1 MIRRLNNK
9 QLMTAYGN
17 NNLNAIFYNTSHFIS
32 CKNMFISLS
41 LHNLHQNFRSFLMR
55 VEDIMTAKVFTVEQ
69 HDLIDRVFFLIH
81 YEKIRHLP
89 VVEKGKV
96 IGIVSDR
103 DLYKV
108 LGPKNNSNVI
118 EGTSELHVVHKKVQ
132 NIMHRGVLTVHP
144 DSYVSEAASIMAN
157 NRVGALPVVD
167 KENKLMGIISATDIL
182 RVFSKIEKASEERER
197 RIASGVSHK

>member
-1 MIRRLNNK
+1 
-9 QLMTAYGN
+9 
-17 NNLNAIFYNTSHFIS
+17 
-32 CKNMFISLS
+32 
-41 LHNLHQNFRSFLMR
+41 MR
-55 VEDIMTAKVFTVEQ
+55 VEELMTAKVFTVEQ

-108 LGPKNNSNVI
+108 LGPRNNSNVI

-132 NIMHRGVLTVHP
+132 NIMHRGVITIQP
-144 DSYVSEAASIMAN
+144 DAYVSEAAAIMTAN
-157 NRVGALPVVD
+157 RIGALPVVD
-167 KENKLMGIISATDIL
+167 KGNKLLGIISATDIL
-182 RVFSKIEKASEERER
+182 RVFSKIEKASEERGK
-197 RIASGVSHK
+197 RIAAGISHK